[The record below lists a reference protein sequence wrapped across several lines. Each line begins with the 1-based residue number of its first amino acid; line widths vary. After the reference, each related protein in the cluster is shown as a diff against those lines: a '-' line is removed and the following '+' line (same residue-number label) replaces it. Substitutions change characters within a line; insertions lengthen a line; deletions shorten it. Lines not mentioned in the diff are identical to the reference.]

1 MDRQIDEQQ
10 RAVKINLA
18 VFNYL
23 KLILEYLTI
32 VFLCLMQA
40 TFKGWMDIMKHAIDS
55 YEVSLKIVPKFL
67 MHHPAYQQ

>member
-32 VFLCLMQA
+32 VFLCLM
-40 TFKGWMDIMKHAIDS
+40 
-55 YEVSLKIVPKFL
+55 
-67 MHHPAYQQ
+67 